1 MVAFSSFHGVN
12 SPTMASLKNTSM
24 TSLSAELGGVHQ
36 GTVTEHVSHAA
47 VGGTGDLTSQQ
58 LWEVLMT
65 SAEPKANVTK

>member
-1 MVAFSSFHGVN
+1 
-12 SPTMASLKNTSM
+12 M

-58 LWEVLMT
+58 LWEVRVT